1 MSGAIPLG
9 RSRRLLLSRAVCY
22 VFLVLWLLVTLGPI
36 FWMVSTS
43 FKPYREWFA
52 WPPHWI
58 PHHFTWNNY
67 EEVLAVGAGGTGS
80 AHTELSGAQQ
90 VLTAILPIRDSLVI
104 SLTSSA
110 ITLVLASFLAYA
122 ISRYGTG
129 GPRYRYMLLMV
140 RMMPPIVI
148 AVPLLAYF
156 TLPWW
161 RHYLHDAYPG
171 LIIPYVVVTL
181 PYAVWLMHSF
191 IEEIPRELENAA
203 QIMGAGRVYLMRKVI
218 LPLVRSGLA
227 VTFIFTFILNW
238 SEFLLAYTLAGH
250 RVVTVT
256 VQLSQYQAADVGRLY
271 GPQAAFGT
279 IATIPLVILGFA
291 IRKHLVTG
299 FSFGMIRK

>member
-1 MSGAIPLG
+1 MT
-9 RSRRLLLSRAVCY
+9 LLSRERRALGGTILRST
-22 VFLVLWLLVTLGPI
+22 FLVVWLLVTLFPI
-36 FWMVSTS
+36 YWMVATS
-43 FKPYREWFA
+43 FKPHQEWFA

-80 AHTELSGAQQ
+80 KTTQLSGAQQ
-90 VLTAILPIRDSLVI
+90 VLTAVLPIRDSLII
-104 SLTSSA
+104 SVSSSTVA
-110 ITLVLASFLAYA
+110 LVLAAFLAYA

-129 GPRYRYMLLMV
+129 GRNYLYSLLMV
-140 RMMPPIVI
+140 RMMPPIVL

-161 RHYLHDAYPG
+161 RHYLHDSYLG
-171 LIIPYVVVTL
+171 LIIPYVLTTL
-181 PYAVWLMHSF
+181 PYAVWMMHSF

-203 QIMGAGRVYLMRKVI
+203 RMMGAGRVYMMRKIV
-218 LPLVRSGLA
+218 LPLIGPGLA

-238 SEFLLAYTLAGH
+238 SEFLLAYSLAGH
-250 RVVTVT
+250 KLITVT

-279 IATIPLVILGFA
+279 IAIIPLVALGLA
-291 IRKHLVTG
+291 IQRHLVTG
-299 FSFGMIRK
+299 FSFGMIRR